1 MYTGFYFYILF
12 LIDFVLILF
21 QDFKTTRAVPA
32 PLQLGAGHEAI
43 LRDSGHIV
51 RGHYVQSPNLDQTKV
66 ISHYLD
72 INDI

>member
-1 MYTGFYFYILF
+1 MYTGFYILF

-32 PLQLGAGHEAI
+32 PLELGAGHEAI
-43 LRDSGHIV
+43 LRDSGHVV
-51 RGHYVQSPNLDQTKV
+51 RGHLQSPNLDQTKV